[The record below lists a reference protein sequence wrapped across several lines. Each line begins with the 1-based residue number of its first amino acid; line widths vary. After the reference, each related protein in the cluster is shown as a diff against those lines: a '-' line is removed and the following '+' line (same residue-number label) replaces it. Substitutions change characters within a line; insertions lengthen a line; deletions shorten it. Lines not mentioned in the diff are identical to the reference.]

1 MTRYRSVKKKPVKK
15 KKELKMAHKEEKK
28 AEKEIKIEKKAE
40 PKEDTNT
47 ISNEGNPV

>member
-1 MTRYRSVKKKPVKK
+1 
-15 KKELKMAHKEEKK
+15 MAHKEEKK
-28 AEKEIKIEKKAE
+28 VAEKEIKIEKKAE